1 MTGSDIPSS
10 TKVRGNNGIGMFGT
24 CATTALIGVKWT
36 GAGRKK
42 SIFPWFFFRPHDG
55 NLWPMCMPARHI
67 LQSHAASWLVSMSV
81 IPWFLIARP
90 TPFSASPPN
99 HPDVSDWCPCAC
111 SLSSSGQFPPCC
123 SRCSDIHVAWPACSP
138 MGFAPHSKGYL
149 RMLWHLMAH
158 ICSINLKSS
167 HHSDPFMEPNECAL
181 FSISTIPVNESTR
194 WGRASEE
201 TTQALNPHLHGQ
213 CMAQNHTKT

>member
-1 MTGSDIPSS
+1 
-10 TKVRGNNGIGMFGT
+10 
-24 CATTALIGVKWT
+24 
-36 GAGRKK
+36 
-42 SIFPWFFFRPHDG
+42 
-55 NLWPMCMPARHI
+55 MCMPTKHI
-67 LQSHAASWLVSMSV
+67 LESHAASSLVSMSA

-149 RMLWHLMAH
+149 LMLWHLMAH
-158 ICSINLKSS
+158 TCSINLKSS
-167 HHSDPFMEPNECAL
+167 HHSDHFG
-181 FSISTIPVNESTR
+181 SIK
-194 WGRASEE
+194 WGNDSS
-201 TTQALNPHLHGQ
+201 TQALNPHLHGQ
-213 CMAQNHTKT
+213 CMAQKITKHTKT